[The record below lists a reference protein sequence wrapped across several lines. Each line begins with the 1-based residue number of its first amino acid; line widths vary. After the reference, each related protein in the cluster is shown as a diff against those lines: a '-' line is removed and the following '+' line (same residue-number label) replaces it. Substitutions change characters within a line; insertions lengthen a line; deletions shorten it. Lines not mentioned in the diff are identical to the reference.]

1 MHAIGDRAVRNGLD
15 ACEAARDAN
24 GIRDARHHI
33 AHLQVIHPDD
43 VGRFRD
49 LGVIANCQPYWAQ
62 HDPQMDELTVP
73 FLGPERAP
81 LQYPFASLHAAGA
94 TLAFGSD
101 WSVSTAN
108 PLEEMEVAIRR
119 ADPTTRDAEPFLPS
133 ERLPLPIALAAFTK
147 GSAHVNHDDDAVPS
161 RRAIERTWL
170 SSIATS
176 STLRTPPSPTPG
188 SSTRS
193 RQAGSSTP
201 RGDPR
206 RVTLESPLGC
216 ANLGSS
222 SNSPEVRGI
231 EGGATLANDGPL
243 GSQEGSVE
251 LIDVTKRF
259 ADVVAVDDISL
270 TVNPAEFLSLLGP
283 SGCGKTTTLRM
294 LAGFE
299 EPTAG
304 EILISGRDVRGTPPH
319 KRDVNT
325 VFQHF
330 ALFPHMSVAENV
342 AYGLR
347 QKKVDKS
354 EIGRKVGEALEMVAM
369 SPLANRKPK
378 QLSGGQQQRVAVA
391 RALVNRPSL
400 LLLDEPLGA
409 LDRKLREEMQI
420 ELKLLQ
426 SQVGITFIFVT
437 HDQGEALSMSDR
449 IAVMLDGHVEQLAD
463 PDTIY
468 DYPASAFVAGFI
480 GQQNFFDGTA
490 RENGSVVE
498 GDGWTIRSSN
508 SSPDAVD
515 GRPALAAIRP
525 EAVQLLEEQ
534 PQDPVNSVRGTLA
547 GISHLGDVIQFVV
560 LTAGQKEILCR
571 LPRPRAPK
579 LEVGGEV
586 WCTWD
591 EELVHVFD
599 AGQAAV
605 VLADPAATGTE
616 G

>member
-1 MHAIGDRAVRNGLD
+1 MT
-15 ACEAARDAN
+15 
-24 GIRDARHHI
+24 
-33 AHLQVIHPDD
+33 Q
-43 VGRFRD
+43 
-49 LGVIANCQPYWAQ
+49 
-62 HDPQMDELTVP
+62 
-73 FLGPERAP
+73 
-81 LQYPFASLHAAGA
+81 
-94 TLAFGSD
+94 
-101 WSVSTAN
+101 
-108 PLEEMEVAIRR
+108 
-119 ADPTTRDAEPFLPS
+119 
-133 ERLPLPIALAAFTK
+133 
-147 GSAHVNHDDDAVPS
+147 
-161 RRAIERTWL
+161 
-170 SSIATS
+170 
-176 STLRTPPSPTPG
+176 
-188 SSTRS
+188 
-193 RQAGSSTP
+193 
-201 RGDPR
+201 
-206 RVTLESPLGC
+206 
-216 ANLGSS
+216 
-222 SNSPEVRGI
+222 
-231 EGGATLANDGPL
+231 
-243 GSQEGSVE
+243 GSVQ

-259 ADVVAVDDISL
+259 GDVVAVDDISL
-270 TVNPAEFLSLLGP
+270 EVRPAEFLSLLGP

-304 EILISGRDVRGTPPH
+304 RIKISGREVQGVPPH

-347 QKKVDKS
+347 QKKVEKP
-354 EIGRKVGEALEMVAM
+354 EIARKVGEILEMVKM
-369 SPLANRKPK
+369 SPLANRRPR
-378 QLSGGQQQRVAVA
+378 QLSGGQAQRVALA

-468 DYPASAFVAGFI
+468 DFPTSAFVAGFI

-490 RENGSVVE
+490 RQGGTTVE

-508 SSPDAVD
+508 RSPDAVD

-525 EAVQLLEEQ
+525 EAVQLQEEQ
-534 PQDPVNSVRGTLA
+534 PQDPVNSVRGSLA

-560 LTAGQKEILCR
+560 LTPGQKEILCR
-571 LPRPRAPK
+571 MPRPGAPK
-579 LEVGGEV
+579 LDVGDEV
-586 WCTWD
+586 WCMWD
-591 EELVHVFD
+591 AEHVHVFD
-599 AGQAAV
+599 AGQADV
-605 VLADPAATGTE
+605 VLADPAAEATGTE